1 MTTGDGWVRYWR
13 DPDPA
18 RPLEAMH
25 AHFFDHVYA
34 PHAHDAYSF
43 GITDLGAQRFRCRG
57 AHHTSGAGMVMA
69 FNPDEVHDGHAA
81 AEAGYAYRIVHIGAS
96 VVHDVLA
103 DAADGRAPA
112 MPFFVRPVLTDPVLA
127 GALARLHASLAG
139 PAGALAREELLAS
152 TVLAMAARGA
162 TRAPRRRTLSD
173 GGRRHAARRARAL
186 LDEAYAEP
194 LSAGDLAGAAG
205 CSRYAVY
212 RAFRAEFGMSPSDY
226 QRLLRLRR
234 ARALLAG
241 GVPAAE
247 AAESAGF
254 SDQAHFG
261 RWFKR
266 AYGITPGMYRRAVHG
281 PPPGTPSGR

>member
-1 MTTGDGWVRYWR
+1 MASGSGWVRYWR
-13 DPDPA
+13 DPT
-18 RPLEAMH
+18 RPVEAMH

-34 PHAHDAYSF
+34 PHAHDGYSF

-81 AEAGYAYRIVHIGAS
+81 AEAGYRYRIVHIGAS
-96 VVHDVLA
+96 VVSDVLA
-103 DAADGRAPA
+103 DAADACGGRAVAP
-112 MPFFVRPVLTDPVLA
+112 PFFVRPVLTDPVLTH
-127 GALARLHASLAG
+127 ALARLHASLVL
-139 PAGALAREELLAS
+139 PAGELAREERLAS
-152 TVLAMAARGA
+152 AVLAMAARGA
-162 TRAPRRRTLSD
+162 TRAPRGRTLTD

-186 LDEAYAEP
+186 LDEAFAEP
-194 LSAGDLAGAAG
+194 LSAGDLAEAAG

-212 RAFRAEFGMSPSDY
+212 RAFRAEFGMPPSDY

-234 ARALLAG
+234 ARDLLAG
-241 GVPAAE
+241 GVPPAD

-254 SDQAHFG
+254 ADQAHFG

-266 AYGITPGMYRRAVHG
+266 AYGITPGVYRRAVLRG
-281 PPPGTPSGR
+281 AAAGR